1 MTHNV
6 TTYREQIEVQF
17 EVSRE
22 FNGWMHDQFCM
33 PHCLAGW
40 LEKCGF
46 DGVVTVSVDV
56 LIWGKRGAAHGC
68 DDDDNFRV
76 LGARVG
82 ATPLPVTVCNC
93 SLSGGEWLDE
103 LERQINEAADEACYA
118 IH

>member
-6 TTYREQIEVQF
+6 MTYRETIEVQF

-22 FNGWMHDQFCM
+22 FNGWQHDQFCM

-40 LEKCGF
+40 LDRCCF
-46 DGVVTVSVDV
+46 DGVVTISVDV
-56 LIWGKRGAAHGC
+56 LIWGQRGGRHGN
-68 DDDDNFRV
+68 DDDENYRV

-93 SLSGGEWLDE
+93 SLRAEWGDE
-103 LERQINEAADEACYA
+103 LERQVNDAADEACYA